1 MKHRIRIHKAEPNTG
16 MLNYSHLLDAPAGK
30 HGFVE
35 SRKGNFYFE
44 DGTRARFLG
53 FNVATRSNTPDHE
66 TADKLAERF
75 ASMGVNIIRLHAADA
90 PVGEEPWSW
99 SSCKEAPLLDYTGGN
114 SRTFNKEGWD
124 RFDYFAAK
132 LKEKGIYLHIDLIVA
147 RDFLD
152 GDELDYPGGVPSCMK
167 RHCMYNQRLAELQ
180 MEYARA
186 FLCHVNPYTGLALVD
201 DPAVVTVQINN
212 EDSAIKGPMG
222 ADAGE
227 QMKPYRDEVQ
237 RRFNHYLLMKYY
249 TRERLKEA
257 WTYGGVCSL
266 GEDEDPAKGT
276 VRGVAGGFYQ
286 PTNDPDGQWDSE
298 CGPARYADFMEFG
311 VYMNRKFYQTM
322 KDYLHSLG
330 VKVPIVTSN
339 LIAGAADVYGHT
351 DGDLMENNSYFNH
364 PLLPQQGNK
373 YLVPG
378 PAEYVSA
385 NPLMMQKGVGS
396 MATTLTSLGSV
407 AIVKGKPFMLSEWNE
422 YGEHPFH
429 STSFLQAIAYACL
442 NDWDGLILYN
452 HHTSEKWDDQP
463 ADEIVSVFDVYND
476 PAVVCQ
482 WGFLA
487 SVFLRGKVSVAKRL
501 VDVVYTQND
510 LRTLPN
516 FHSMPTVFFPYVS
529 AMRNVFL
536 DGGDAYQGD
545 ADVAVNAGFLNG
557 ADLAGAKHAMYY
569 AWSPYRDAMRRFEDK
584 NRLAR
589 AARGSREIQPGV
601 RLGEQA
607 LVFEQI
613 REVAGDGDY
622 REFAKLADRAMK
634 EWGVLPED
642 AGYVDGKL
650 VSDTKEL
657 VFDPEHAKY
666 QICTPYCAAFSGAP
680 DETIVL
686 SDKVSVQAKN
696 ERISLTLL
704 PVEKA
709 AATVGASISVNAT
722 SSCGAGGCTEA
733 MAGDFARGMTLS
745 EANEFVLTAMGTTGM
760 DETTY
765 EPGTEVMGMPFTAV
779 EFKGKL
785 YAETLEGK
793 IFVKAR
799 EAVLRILN
807 PVGEVLAEICGKAEE
822 TGTKNLDGVSGTNDE
837 AQAGMVCF
845 DLNGGVPGVQY
856 HLQVKA

>member
-1 MKHRIRIHKAEPNTG
+1 MKQRIRIHKAEPNTG
-16 MLNYSHLLDAPAGK
+16 VLNYSHLLDAPAGK
-30 HGFVE
+30 HGFVTN
-35 SRKGNFYFE
+35 RKGHFYFE

-99 SSCKEAPLLDYTGGN
+99 SSCKEAPLLDYTSGN

-147 RDFLD
+147 REFLA
-152 GDELDYPGGVPSCMK
+152 GDELDYPGGAPSCLK
-167 RHCMYNQRLAELQ
+167 RHCMYNERLIELQ
-180 MEYARA
+180 KEYARE
-186 FLCHVNPYTGLALVD
+186 FLLHVNPYTGLALID

-212 EDSAIKGPMG
+212 EDSAIKWPMG

-227 QMKPYRDEVQ
+227 QMAPYRDEVQ

-249 TRERLKEA
+249 TREKLAKA
-257 WTYGGVCSL
+257 WTYNGICAL
-266 GEDEDPAKGT
+266 GEDEDPVKGT
-276 VRGVAGGFYQ
+276 VRGVDGGFYQ
-286 PTNDPDGQWDSE
+286 PTNDPDGQWDAA

-311 VYMNRKFYQTM
+311 IHMNRKFYQMM

-364 PLLPQQGNK
+364 PLLPQYGNA
-373 YLVPG
+373 YMVSG
-378 PAEYVSA
+378 PMEYVST
-385 NPLMMQKGVGS
+385 NPLTMQKGLGS

-422 YGEHPFH
+422 YGLHPFH
-429 STSFLQAIAYACL
+429 STAFLQTIAYACL

-463 ADEIVSVFDVYND
+463 ADEIVSVFDAYND

-487 SVFLRGKVSVAKRL
+487 SVFLEGKVSVAKHL

-516 FHSMPTVFFPYVS
+516 FHSMPTTFFPYIS
-529 AMRNVFL
+529 ATRNVFL

-557 ADLAGAKHAMYY
+557 ADLTDAKHGVYY

-584 NRLAR
+584 NRLVR
-589 AARGSREIQPGV
+589 AARETREIQPGV
-601 RLGEQA
+601 RLGGRA
-607 LVFEQI
+607 LVFDQI
-613 REVAGDGDY
+613 HEVAGDGDY
-622 REFAKLADRAMK
+622 REFAKLADQAMK
-634 EWGVLPED
+634 EWGILPED
-642 AGYVDGKL
+642 TGYVDGKL

-680 DETIVL
+680 AEMVVL

-709 AATVGASISVNAT
+709 T
-722 SSCGAGGCTEA
+722 A
-733 MAGDFARGMTLS
+733 MAGATDCAKAASFCEADDCAKGTAGDFVKGVTLS
-745 EANEFVLTAMGTTGM
+745 EANEFILTAMGTTGM
-760 DETTY
+760 DETVSG
-765 EPGTEVMGMPFTAV
+765 PGPDAMGMPMTAV

-793 IFVKAR
+793 IFVKAK

-807 PVGEVLAEICGKAEE
+807 PVGEVLTELRGEAAAEDGMDKAAS
-822 TGTKNLDGVSGTNDE
+822 DGV
-837 AQAGMVCF
+837 VCF
-845 DLNGGVPGVQY
+845 DVNGEVPGVQY
-856 HLQVKA
+856 HLKVKA